1 MIDDKTAQQAKELL
15 GELKESVKIITFT
28 SKDECMYCPQT
39 VELIEDIAKLSDRIS
54 HENHDIDKD
63 KELAEKY
70 NVDKVPAI
78 VMLVN
83 GKDYGIRFFGIP
95 SGYEFV
101 SLLESIKML
110 STGEHG
116 LNPKTVEKITSI
128 KKPVHIQVFITPTC
142 PYCPRA
148 VMLAH
153 KFSYVSDKI
162 HGDMVEA
169 IEFPELSNKF
179 NVMGVPRSVF
189 NEEDFIEGAVPEK
202 IFADKV
208 VEVANNR

>member
-1 MIDDKTAQQAKELL
+1 MIDEKTAQQAKEVL
-15 GELKESVKIITFT
+15 GELKDPVKLITFT
-28 SKDECMYCPQT
+28 SESECMYCPQT
-39 VELIEDIAKLSDRIS
+39 VELIQDITKLSDKIS
-54 HENHDIDKD
+54 QENHDFAKD

-70 NVDKVPAI
+70 GIDKVPAI
-78 VMLVN
+78 VILGN
-83 GKDYGIRFFGIP
+83 DKDYGIRFFGIP

-101 SLLESIKML
+101 SILDAIKMV

-116 LNPKTVEKITSI
+116 LNPKTVEKLISV
-128 KKPVHIQVFITPTC
+128 KKPIHIQVFITPTC

-153 KFSYVSDKI
+153 KFSYVSDNI
-162 HGDMVEA
+162 RGDMVEA
-169 IEFPELSNKF
+169 IEFPDLSNKF

-202 IFADKV
+202 IFVDKV
-208 VEVANNR
+208 MEVASR